1 MKIWA
6 LALMTIFTFGLFTF
20 DAEAKRMG
28 GGRSLGKQRES
39 IGQQAAPRPPA
50 QQQQAAPTTP
60 PARQPSAASRWLGPL
75 AGLALGAGLASLFL
89 HNGLAGVLSGLLLV
103 LAIAAGVFFL
113 LRMLRARMRPR
124 ETMEYAGATAGRAT
138 PRPVEPVYRSA
149 AGAAP
154 NSVAATTSAMTNATA
169 LPAGF
174 DAADFVRHAKDNF
187 LRLQAANDTGDL
199 STIRDFLTDDMYRE
213 IEAEVRNRGGASQK
227 TEVVTLDAEVLD
239 VATERDL
246 YVVSVRFNGL
256 IRESDFGQPQTFT
269 EIWHLEKPVHGVSG
283 WLLAGIQQG

>member
-6 LALMTIFTFGLFTF
+6 LALMTIFTFGLFAF

-28 GGRSLGKQRES
+28 GARSLGKQRES
-39 IGQQAAPRPPA
+39 IGQQAAPRAPA
-50 QQQQAAPTTP
+50 QQQQAAPATP

-89 HNGLAGVLSGLLLV
+89 NNGLAGVLSGLLLV

-113 LRMLRARMRPR
+113 IRMLRGRMQPR
-124 ETMEYAGATAGRAT
+124 NTMEYAGATAGRTA
-138 PRPVEPVYRSA
+138 PQPVEPVYRSA

-154 NSVAATTSAMTNATA
+154 NSVAATTSGMSHATV

-187 LRLQAANDTGDL
+187 VRLQAANDTGDL
-199 STIRDFLTDDMYRE
+199 STIRDFLTDDLFRE
-213 IEAEVRNRGGASQK
+213 IEAEVRSRGGAAQK

-239 VATERDL
+239 VATEGDN

-256 IRESDFGQPQTFT
+256 IRESDVGQPQPFT
-269 EIWHLEKPVHGVSG
+269 EIWHLEKPVHGQSG